1 MPWPQDA
8 RLDQEE
14 LLDLGCGNASDV
26 AYNLL
31 EMERT
36 SRYLGGYRALT
47 RHLFPRLTAAG
58 HPVSVLD
65 IGTGGAGLPRL
76 IAEWAR
82 RHKVAVSVLAVD
94 RAARHLAVAAAG
106 AQPYP
111 EIMLVQADGHCLPL
125 PCRGADYTISSLV
138 LHHCSPESLI
148 RLLQASYETSR
159 RGLIMTD
166 LVRGWLPYFAFKL
179 VQPVF
184 ARNFLTRQDGATS
197 IRRAYKPHELLA
209 SAHAAGLHDARVYS
223 HGPWRMT
230 LVVDR

>member
-1 MPWPQDA
+1 
-8 RLDQEE
+8 

-26 AYNLL
+26 ARNLR
-31 EMERT
+31 EMEQT
-36 SRYLGGYRALT
+36 NRYLGGYRALT
-47 RHLFPRLTAAG
+47 RHLFPRLAAAG
-58 HPVSVLD
+58 NPVSVLD
-65 IGTGGAGLPRL
+65 IGTGRAGLPRL
-76 IAEWAR
+76 IAEWGR

-94 RAARHLAVAAAG
+94 RAARHLAVAAAF

-111 EIMLVQADGHCLPL
+111 EIMLVRADGHCLPL
-125 PCRGADYTISSLV
+125 PCRSADYTVSSLV
-138 LHHCSPESLI
+138 LHHCAPESLV
-148 RLLQASYETSR
+148 RLLQAGYEISR

-184 ARNFLTRQDGATS
+184 ARNFLTRRDGATS
-197 IRRAYKPHELLA
+197 IRRAYKPRELLA
-209 SAHAAGLHDARVYS
+209 LAQAAGLHAARVYT